1 MVDRMTSYFVS
12 GGERAVNTLPDAL
25 PEALAG
31 TLVGLSSNRSVT
43 QGERLNGVL
52 GATVAILNQT
62 QSELEASRKQ
72 IALLKA
78 QVHELEALATSD
90 VLTGIKNRYGFEQAF
105 FCEMDRTK
113 RGKSIGGVLVVI
125 DLDSFKAI
133 NDTYGHQA
141 GDACL
146 KLVGGLLAKE
156 IRPMDTAARLGGD
169 EFVLILTEAT
179 PDILLTRV
187 QNIAWKLNHLVLSWN
202 GTNIDIHA
210 SVGMKPYRK
219 GDTPEA
225 IFAEA
230 DRSMYCDKKRTY
242 NAHKIG

>member
-1 MVDRMTSYFVS
+1 MVDRMTSHFIS

-25 PEALAG
+25 PDTLAG
-31 TLVGLSSNRSVT
+31 RLVGGLTGLTSSRPAPRD
-43 QGERLNGVL
+43 GRLNGVL

-62 QSELEASRKQ
+62 QSDLEASRKQ
-72 IALLKA
+72 ITALKE
-78 QVHELEALATSD
+78 QICELEKLATTD
-90 VLTGIKNRYGFEQAF
+90 LLTGIKNRLGFEQAF
-105 FCEMDRTK
+105 CCDMDRVK

-187 QNIAWKLNHLVLSWN
+187 QNIAWKLNHLILRWN
-202 GTNIDIHA
+202 DQNIDIHA

-230 DRSMYCDKKRTY
+230 DRSMYCNKK
-242 NAHKIG
+242 HKIQ

>member
-1 MVDRMTSYFVS
+1 MTSYFVS
-12 GGERAVNTLPDAL
+12 GGEGAVNTLPDAL
-25 PEALAG
+25 PDA
-31 TLVGLSSNRSVT
+31 LVGALGRSTANRAAT
-43 QGERLNGVL
+43 QGDRLNRVL

-62 QSELEASRKQ
+62 QSDLEASRKQ

-78 QVHELEALATSD
+78 QLHELERLVTTD
-90 VLTGIKNRYGFEQAF
+90 VLTNLKNRRGFEQVF
-105 FCEMDRTK
+105 LCEMDRIK
-113 RGKSIGGVLVVI
+113 RGKSIGGVLVII

-146 KLVGGLLAKE
+146 KLVGDLLAEE

-169 EFVLILTEAT
+169 EFVLVLTEAT

-187 QNIAWKLNHLVLSWN
+187 QNIAWKLNHLTLVWN
-202 GTNIDIHA
+202 GIPIDIHA

-230 DRSMYCDKKRTY
+230 DRSMYCDKKRMY
-242 NAHKIG
+242 NAHTAG